1 MSTSLQKWC
10 CGLHQKQVLAPQG
23 SENAIEGRYAAGA
36 VLQRLRCYSPA
47 TALLQPSY
55 SPVSALLQLCY
66 NTATALLQL
75 LVHSLILNCGRR
87 TARRRFKCGI
97 AQLSLGEMP

>member
-36 VLQRLRCYSPA
+36 VLQRLRCYNPA

-75 LVHSLILNCGRR
+75 LVHSLILNGGRR
-87 TARRRFKCGI
+87 TTR
-97 AQLSLGEMP
+97 